1 MLGRLSRLF
10 RRKPLDPGRLR
21 EEEEN
26 RLRAR
31 EEARRAQEAKT
42 QDQRGLEDATRG
54 LPYGRP

>member
-1 MLGRLSRLF
+1 MLERLSRLF
-10 RRKPLDPGRLR
+10 RRKPLDPERLR

-31 EEARRAQEAKT
+31 EEARLAQVRKT